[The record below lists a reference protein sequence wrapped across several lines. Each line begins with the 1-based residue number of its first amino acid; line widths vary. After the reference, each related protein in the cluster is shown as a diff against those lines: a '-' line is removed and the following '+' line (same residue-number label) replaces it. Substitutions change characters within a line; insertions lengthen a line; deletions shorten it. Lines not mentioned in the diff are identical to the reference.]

1 MEADAARTDQA
12 KFVKW
17 SVEAAIR
24 IGVLFLIV
32 MWALQIIRPFVSL
45 VLWAVILA
53 VAIYPLYAGLAKR
66 LGGRGKLASF
76 LITLALLAVLL
87 VPTWKFFGAT
97 IEEAREVAAK
107 AEAGTLRVPP
117 PAEGV
122 RDWPLIGERT
132 YAFWDAASR
141 DLEATLERKQPE
153 LASAGKW
160 ALSALAGLA
169 GTVLQFLVSILI
181 AGVLLSTGAKGK
193 DFSVKFATRLAGQ
206 QGDDFV
212 RLSVATIRSVFQGVL
227 GIAVIQAALS
237 AIGFVLIG
245 VPGGM
250 VWALLVMIL
259 AVMQLPP
266 ILVLGP
272 VMVWAFAT
280 QSTTAAVIFLVY
292 GLFISVSD
300 TFLKPLLLGRGVDVP
315 MLVILLGAIGGMI
328 MSGIIGLFV
337 GAVVLALAYQL
348 MMAWVT
354 DDADLGMFSTAGAAV
369 PAEGDA

>member
-1 MEADAARTDQA
+1 MTEAVSVTEDAR
-12 KFVKW
+12 FVKRA
-17 SVEAAIR
+17 VEAAIR

-66 LGGRGKLASF
+66 MGGRGKLASF

-132 YAFWDAASR
+132 YAFWDGASR

-266 ILVLGP
+266 ILVVGP

-292 GLFISVSD
+292 GLFVSVSD

>member
-1 MEADAARTDQA
+1 MPEAVLVNEDAR
-12 KFVKW
+12 FVKRA
-17 SVEAAIR
+17 VEAAIR

-32 MWALQIIRPFVSL
+32 MWALQIIRPFVSV

-76 LITLALLAVLL
+76 LITMALLAVLL

-132 YAFWDAASR
+132 YAFWDGASR

-169 GTVLQFLVSILI
+169 GTVLQFLISILI

-193 DFSVKFATRLAGQ
+193 DFSVRFATRLAGQ

-227 GIAVIQAALS
+227 GIALIQSALA
-237 AIGFVLIG
+237 AIGMLVLG
-245 VPGGM
+245 VPGAM
-250 VWALLVMIL
+250 IWALLVMIL
-259 AVMQLPP
+259 AIIQLPP

-280 QSTTAAVIFLVY
+280 QSTVAAVIFLVY
-292 GLFISVSD
+292 ALLVSVSD
-300 TFLKPLLLGRGVDVP
+300 TILKPLLLGRGVDVP

-354 DDADLGMFSTAGAAV
+354 DDADLGMFSTAGVAA

>member
-1 MEADAARTDQA
+1 MTEAVSVTEDAR
-12 KFVKW
+12 FVKRA
-17 SVEAAIR
+17 VEAAIR

-132 YAFWDAASR
+132 YAFWDGASR

-169 GTVLQFLVSILI
+169 GTVLQFLISILI

-193 DFSVKFATRLAGQ
+193 DFSVKFATRLAGL
-206 QGDDFV
+206 QGADFV

-237 AIGFVLIG
+237 AIGLLLIG
-245 VPGGM
+245 VPGAM

-259 AVMQLPP
+259 AIMQLPP
-266 ILVLGP
+266 ILILGP

-280 QSTTAAVIFLVY
+280 QSTVAAVIFLVY
-292 GLFISVSD
+292 GLFVSVSD

-354 DDADLGMFSTAGAAV
+354 DDADLGMFSTAGVAA

>member
-1 MEADAARTDQA
+1 MTDAVSMNEDAR
-12 KFVKW
+12 FVKRA
-17 SVEAAIR
+17 VEAAIR

-32 MWALQIIRPFVSL
+32 MWALQIIRPFVSI

-53 VAIYPLYAGLAKR
+53 VAIYPLYTGLAKR

-132 YAFWDAASR
+132 YAFWAGASR

-153 LASAGKW
+153 LAAAGKW

-193 DFSVKFATRLAGQ
+193 DFSERFATRLAGL
-206 QGDDFV
+206 QGADFV

-354 DDADLGMFSTAGAAV
+354 DDADLGMFSTAGVAV